1 MWENF
6 ETPDNQAI
14 TISEWE
20 QKLQQLLASS
30 LDEEF
35 SDYSEFKEVVQ
46 DYQSENPDVDIMKM
60 VDTLNVTKSGMSDKL
75 SEFRKD
81 NNISTP
87 NEQGT
92 SELFLAITEDFNWKL
107 PVENFDELV
116 EILQERYLS
125 IWEREQEQENIQQ
138 EQENIQQEQDNT
150 QQEQENIQQDQEVL
164 DSNTWIDNLF
174 ENYWIENFEGYSEL
188 KNEAQWKLDEYL
200 LTDEWQ
206 AELEKWVS
214 EEDLLKK
221 TLILMNTQKL
231 IDAYAKSLDDS
242 PLSEEDKQIKIN
254 EFVSVIKEQR
264 KVIEDESPELT
275 DFIYVIKPMPE
286 PIRIIGWDKIPKV
299 LLYGHEG
306 EKNGNVTIVGDQK
319 VTVNED
325 GTFEKSI
332 LSGELELKVNL
343 PKSIDEADYKVAL
356 DKLKIRNDK
365 AVEVGNILYNDIKWT
380 EAEIKK
386 LEASKSEAWADVE
399 LIQLEIDGL
408 MDNKKE
414 LEIKLQEVQKDLEN
428 IKKEKEFIVSE
439 YKNDVRLYQLRL
451 HESEEKTRNVKEFL
465 SSIGFDLIPSSVSRS
480 ILDQLNSNDALKTQL
495 WFTTDFD
502 LDNWVLWF
510 EDTSTSDLLSPK
522 EKIKFAE
529 MYNIMISW
537 ESGEPL
543 RIDLISSWSWQ
554 PFEDRNTFQWILERS
569 GIKDSWTWITTAM
582 NNLRTS
588 NTEK

>member
-6 ETPDNQAI
+6 ETADNQEI
-14 TISEWE
+14 PISEWE
-20 QKLQQLLASS
+20 QKLQKLLASS

-35 SDYSEFKEVVQ
+35 SDYLEFKEVVQ
-46 DYQSENPDVDIMKM
+46 DYQSKNPGVDIMKM
-60 VDTLNVTKSGMSDKL
+60 VDTLNDTKTTMSEKL
-75 SEFRKD
+75 SEYNK
-81 NNISTP
+81 NKNISIP

-92 SELFLAITEDFNWKL
+92 SELFLAITEDFSWKL

-116 EILQERYLS
+116 DVLKTRYLH
-125 IWEREQEQENIQQ
+125 I
-138 EQENIQQEQDNT
+138 
-150 QQEQENIQQDQEVL
+150 
-164 DSNTWIDNLF
+164 IDNEVKNWVSEGNSILVSNETKNEWINNLF
-174 ENYWIENFEGYSEL
+174 KNYWIENFEGYSEF
-188 KNEAQWKLDEYL
+188 KNEAQLKLDEYL

-206 AELEKWVS
+206 AELENWIS

-231 IDAYAKSLDDS
+231 IDAYTKSLDNQW
-242 PLSEEDKQIKIN
+242 LSDEEKQVKIN
-254 EFVSVIKEQR
+254 EFASAIKEQR
-264 KVIEDESPELT
+264 KVIETESPELT
-275 DFIYVIKPMPE
+275 DFLYDIKPISE
-286 PIRIIGWDKIPKV
+286 PINFNDPDQFTKT

-306 EKNGNVTIVGDQK
+306 EQNGNVTIVGDQK

-343 PKSIDEADYKVAL
+343 PQWIDEVDYKVAL
-356 DKLKIRNDK
+356 SKLKVRNDK

-380 EAEIKK
+380 EAEIKT
-386 LEASKSEAWADVE
+386 LEASKSETWADVE

-408 MDNKKE
+408 VDNKKE
-414 LEIKLQEVQKDLEN
+414 LEVKLQEVQKDLEN
-428 IKKEKEFIVSE
+428 IKKEKEFIISE

-465 SSIGFDLIPSSVSRS
+465 SSIGFDLIPSNVSRS

-537 ESGEPL
+537 EPWEPL
-543 RIDLISSWSWQ
+543 RIDLISSWGWQ
-554 PFEDRNTFQWILERS
+554 PFEDRNTFQWILEKS

-588 NTEK
+588 NTENKTNQNANTKTKNTLKKV